1 MRGLWHWSFVL
12 AFLGTVTVAEGRGRP
27 VRPAPPAP
35 APVVVPQLVPTGMT
49 EMARM
54 LNRMRIRVLT
64 AASGTPALDDVGPGR
79 QIWFVLPLCRTPG
92 RDDAPGTCVIDR
104 LRIEPEGGGS
114 VHAGLMRT
122 VTVDGAPQRVQ
133 VFAMSNDTHMLRIRL
148 ITTQDQVRYQ
158 AVVET
163 SQLGDLPLAPE
174 HATVDGFSLS
184 PTAR

>member
-1 MRGLWHWSFVL
+1 MRALWQWSFVM

-27 VRPAPPAP
+27 TRPAPPP
-35 APVVVPQLVPTGMT
+35 AQVVVPQLVPTGMAD
-49 EMARM
+49 MARM
-54 LNRMRIRVLT
+54 LNRLHIRVLT
-64 AASGTPALDDVGPGR
+64 AATGTPALDDLGPGR

-104 LRIEPEGGGS
+104 LRVEPEGAGS

-133 VFAMSNDTHMLRIRL
+133 VFAMSNDTRMLRIRL

-163 SQLGDLPLAPE
+163 AELGDLPLAPE
-174 HATVDGFSLS
+174 HATAEGFSLS
-184 PTAR
+184 PTAQ